1 MRKSTL
7 LSVLFMC
14 SIFIGSAQTTNSTC
28 AGMLPICTHQDSTN
42 VFPINANAGS
52 APAGNNYGCVGT
64 QNNPSWFYFKI
75 GTNGDINMNLTST
88 GDMDFIIWGPFADLT
103 AAQSQCGNLGNGTPA
118 NIADCGY
125 IGGNTELPDITGA
138 IVGEVYVM
146 MVTNFSNL
154 NTTFTIN
161 QIGGLGSTD
170 CSIVVPPCYS
180 QPGTFNIIKNGLPAT
195 SPLSLCG
202 DDNYAILS
210 NGDYGLPE
218 DTIAVVDGG
227 DGIFSAQLM
236 FLVYDA
242 VPNGGDPATDP
253 GYTGVIIPSDT
264 IFDVNNSTSL
274 LMDSLGINCGTIY
287 LVPVAGDD
295 GIGGFANMQG
305 PNDNGS
311 LHYDLDGNG
320 CYVLGTPIEIKY
332 ACPIVSNSSI
342 NCVNINNSIL
352 VDISGGDGDVVIFN
366 QGAGILSEDTIS
378 TPDNVILTDLT
389 NNSTYELILVDAI
402 GCTDTVTGDF
412 YTPQMQSVDVFAASG
427 CNAEGYVLVSGVA
440 NSGNGGITNT
450 FMNGVPGTTPP
461 NDSLSSGAGTI
472 VNIILADAFGC
483 TWDTAVT
490 IPAITHTI
498 DITHEL
504 ISGVS
509 CYNGSDAVVR
519 IIAKGIDGSTGVPD
533 GIPIVGILWT
543 APNGAQFPG
552 LASNDTLINMMPG
565 QWVVTVT
572 DQNTCV
578 VSYSFNISNPSPL
591 AINPGV
597 LNPQCYQ
604 GSTGALTPFVNGGT
618 QPLTYEITD
627 GAGTVLNAPG
637 TSVANQLVA
646 GTYTIKVTD
655 GNGCVSSINQALV
668 DPEAIG
674 VSANIKHV
682 NCYGAASGLIAVT
695 PYNNQGNVTYSWT
708 IPGQPSF
715 SSDSIVSELEAGNY
729 TLTIVD
735 AMGCSNS
742 FDYTITE
749 NDSIGTTIG
758 KNASYCRTKSFQS
771 GNGSVFATANGGG
784 SGSFSFEWTNDKNN
798 DTHNGS
804 QWNGLAP
811 AFYAVEI
818 TDGLGCMVN
827 NSILLDSISPN
838 ASFTAVSDEFLSATE
853 YEGTDPVKV
862 KFTNTS
868 TGYAQEG
875 NPLSDTIF
883 QWNLY
888 TNNELDNNWFFT
900 YDISDKPDTTYT
912 EEEVY
917 QVCLVAKNYNDCV
930 DTTCLDIVV
939 HSAPVLE
946 VPNVFTPGAFPNN
959 EFFFPNVGIDV
970 FECGIM
976 NRYGV
981 EVFRFT
987 DINDKWNGNLDNGDK
1002 ACSDGVYFYT
1012 YKAIATN
1019 KKEFEGSGTVTLIRS
1034 KK

>member
-1 MRKSTL
+1 MKNNTL
-7 LSVLFMC
+7 LSLMFM
-14 SIFIGSAQTTNSTC
+14 FTVFMGAAQTTNSTC

-42 VFPINANAGS
+42 IFPINANAGT
-52 APAGNNYGCVGT
+52 APTGNNYGCVGT

-75 GTNGDINMNLTST
+75 GAAGDINMNLTST
-88 GDMDFIIWGPFADLT
+88 GDMDFIIWGPFADLP
-103 AAQSQCGNLGNGTPA
+103 AAQNECGNLGNTTPP
-118 NIADCGY
+118 NIVDCGY
-125 IGGNTELPDITGA
+125 IGGNIEYPDITGA

-154 NTTFTIN
+154 NTTFTIS
-161 QIGGLGSTD
+161 QIGGLGETD

-180 QPGTFNIIKNGLPAT
+180 QPGTFNIVKNGLPAS

-202 DDNYAILS
+202 EDTYAILS

-253 GYTGVIIPSDT
+253 AYTGVIIPSDT
-264 IFDVNNSTSL
+264 IVDINNSTSL

-295 GIGGFANMQG
+295 GIGGFGNMQG

-320 CYVLGTPIEIKY
+320 CYVLGTPIEVKY
-332 ACPIVSNSSI
+332 SCPIVASPTI
-342 NCVNINNSIL
+342 NCTNINNSVL
-352 VDISGGDGDVVIFN
+352 VNIGGGDGEVVIFN

-389 NNSTYELILVDAI
+389 NNSTYNLILVDES

-412 YTPQMQSVDVFAASG
+412 FTPQVQSVDVFAASG
-427 CNAEGYVLVSGVA
+427 CNADGYVLVSGVA
-440 NSGNGGITNT
+440 NSGNGGIAAT
-450 FMNGVPGTTPP
+450 FMNGIPGTTPP
-461 NDSLSSGAGTI
+461 DDSLSSGAGTI
-472 VNIILADAFGC
+472 VNIILADAFVC
-483 TWDTAVT
+483 SWDTAVT

-498 DITHEL
+498 EIAHQ
-504 ISGVS
+504 IVQGVS
-509 CYNGSDAVVR
+509 CFNGADAIVKIV
-519 IIAKGIDGSTGVPD
+519 AFGSNNGNPD
-533 GIPIVGILWT
+533 GIPITDIVWT
-543 APNGAQFPG
+543 APNGAVFPG
-552 LASNDTLINMMPG
+552 PASNDTLMNMMPG

-572 DQNTCV
+572 DQIGCI
-578 VSYSFNISNPSPL
+578 VSYSFNIPNPPPL
-591 AINPGV
+591 AINPGA
-597 LNPQCYQ
+597 LNPKCFQQ
-604 GSTGALTPFVNGGT
+604 ATGALTPFVNGGT
-618 QPLTYEITD
+618 QPLTYVITD
-627 GAGTVLNAPG
+627 GLGVQVNAPG
-637 TSVANQLVA
+637 TSVANQLMA
-646 GTYTIKVTD
+646 GTYTILVTD
-655 GNGCVSSINQALV
+655 GNGCVSSINQTLV
-668 DPEAIG
+668 DPPAIQ
-674 VSANIKHV
+674 VSSNQKNV
-682 NCYGAASGLIAVT
+682 NCYGAATGLISVT
-695 PYNNQGNVTYSWT
+695 PFNNQGNVTYSWT
-708 IPGQPSF
+708 IPGFPAF
-715 SSDSIVSELEAGNY
+715 SNDSIVSELVAGNY

-735 AMGCSNS
+735 AAGCTNS

-758 KNASYCRTKSFQS
+758 KNSAYCRTTFFQS
-771 GNGSVFATANGGG
+771 GNGSVFATASGGG
-784 SGSFSFEWTNDKNN
+784 SGSFSFEWTNDKNSN
-798 DTHNGS
+798 THNGS

-811 AFYAVEI
+811 ANYFVEI
-818 TDGLGCMVN
+818 TDGLGCVVN
-827 NSILLDSISPN
+827 NSILLDSINPV
-838 ASFTAVSDEFLSATE
+838 ASFTAASDAFISPTE

-888 TNNELDNNWFFT
+888 TNNELGNNWFFT
-900 YDISDKPDTTYT
+900 YDIKDKPDTTYS
-912 EEEVY
+912 EEEIY
-917 QVCLVAKNYNDCV
+917 QVCLVAKNFNDCV
-930 DTTCLDIVV
+930 DTTCLDITV
-939 HSAPVLE
+939 HAAPVLD

-959 EFFFPNVGIDV
+959 EFFFPNVGIETFDCV
-970 FECGIM
+970 VM

-981 EVFRFT
+981 EVYRFT
-987 DINDKWNGNLDNGDK
+987 DIADKWNGNLANGDK
-1002 ACSDGVYFYT
+1002 PCADGVYFYT
-1012 YKAIATN
+1012 YSAVATN
-1019 KKEFEGSGTVTLIRS
+1019 KLTFEGQGTVTLIRS